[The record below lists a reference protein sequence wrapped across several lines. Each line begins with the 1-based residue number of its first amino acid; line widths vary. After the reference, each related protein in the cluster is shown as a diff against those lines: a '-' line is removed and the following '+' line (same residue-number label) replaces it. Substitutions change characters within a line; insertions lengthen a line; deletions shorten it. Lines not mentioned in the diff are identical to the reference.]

1 MNIVSIFGEP
11 LIPAAGYD
19 SPVYGS
25 AFLKSLQTE
34 KLPELDLL
42 VRESIQNSSDAS
54 IGMRGKNFRIDYR
67 FEKFDPKELLGHL
80 GKVGDYLKADYASGS
95 YFLEIRDSKTSGLTG
110 PYKHDEL
117 IDTDHGNY
125 YKLIFDSGI
134 NQTQEGAGGNW
145 GFGKSVYYRVSGAG
159 IVIYYTK
166 IADNGFGLPEER
178 LIITMVEDQSSESSI
193 LRKLVKNPTG
203 RAWWGQGG
211 LEEGVV
217 WPVTSPSAIKE
228 FLGIFGLKP
237 FNADDTGTSVIIPF
251 VDELSLLEDVI
262 PSDGATEDEL
272 DRCIW
277 KNSVQE
283 YLIHA
288 IQKWYAPRLRNKQL
302 EELEDGSKWIRATVN
317 GVPLK
322 NDSSMNPVFR
332 IVQELYN
339 TALFKCKGKDY
350 VSEFSSIKCKEINV
364 RKEGLSRENV
374 GYVAYVKLSSKDIY
388 GAQAGIS
395 PYILSGNFKNNDDE
409 NEPIVMFAREPGMV
423 IAYSID
429 GTWSKNVKAPAKN
442 AGSSDDEY
450 IFAFFVPRVD
460 NAFVEG
466 TEGLRRETYY
476 NLGGYLRKCEE
487 SDHANWEDKAKFKLI
502 GKIKAGVSRKIA
514 DGMKSADA
522 TMVNASASR
531 LSGWIGKALM
541 PPRGYAAKP
550 KKKTGGRGSGG
561 SAGGARVYFETGIPE
576 WKEGMLVLPFVIGMG
591 EKNVRCIKIE
601 AQSEGGTVSPE
612 AWIRDIGT
620 SFPVSIE
627 STSVALADSAG
638 KEYVVSCRTPNVQI
652 SDGPL
657 SAEITE
663 SGQSPTRLLIE
674 CDVPGREIRGHLK
687 LRTIDRT
694 IELVVKA
701 V

>member
-1 MNIVSIFGEP
+1 MSMFGKP
-11 LIPAAGYD
+11 LIPTAGYG

-54 IGMRGKNFRIDYR
+54 IGMKGNNFHIDYR
-67 FEKFDPKELLGHL
+67 FEKFNPKGLFYHL
-80 GKVGDYLKADYASGS
+80 GKVGGVLKDRYASDS
-95 YFLEIRDSKTSGLTG
+95 FFLEIRDSKTSGLTG
-110 PYKHDEL
+110 PYKSDEL
-117 IDTDHGNY
+117 DGADHGNY

-166 IADNGFGLPEER
+166 IADNGSGLPEER
-178 LIITMVEDQSSESSI
+178 LIITMVVDERSEDCV
-193 LRKLVKNPTG
+193 LRDFAKNPTG
-203 RAWWGQGG
+203 RAWWGQDG
-211 LEEGVV
+211 LEDGVV
-217 WPVTSPSAIKE
+217 WPVTSPDSIKE
-228 FLGIFGLKP
+228 FLEIFGLVP
-237 FNADDTGTSVIIPF
+237 FGATDTGTSVIIPF
-251 VDELSLLEDVI
+251 INEKTLLEDVI

-277 KNSVQE
+277 KDSVPE

-288 IQKWYAPRLRNKQL
+288 IQKWYAPRLRNKHL
-302 EELEDGSKWIRATVN
+302 EELGDGSKWIRARVN
-317 GVPLK
+317 GTPLK
-322 NDSSMNPVFR
+322 NDDSMNPVFR
-332 IVQELYN
+332 TVQELYN

-350 VSEFSSIKCKEINV
+350 VSDISSIKCKEINV

-374 GYVAYVKLSSKDIY
+374 GYVAYAKLSSRDIY

-395 PYILSGNFKNNDDE
+395 PYILSGNFKNNDEE

-460 NAFVEG
+460 NEFEEG
-466 TEGLRRETYY
+466 FEGLRREIYF

-487 SDHANWEDKAKFKLI
+487 SDHASWEDKAKFKLI

-514 DGMKSADA
+514 DGMKSDDSM
-522 TMVNASASR
+522 MVNASASR

-541 PPRGYAAKP
+541 PPRGYAIKP
-550 KKKTGGRGSGG
+550 KKKSGGGSSGG
-561 SAGGARVYFETGIPE
+561 SAGSTRMYFETGVPE
-576 WKEGMLVLPFVIGMG
+576 WEEELLILPFVIGMG
-591 EKNVRCIKIE
+591 DKDARCVKIE

-620 SFPVSIE
+620 PFPVSIE
-627 STSVALADSAG
+627 SASISFVDAVGEELAL
-638 KEYVVSCRTPNVQI
+638 SCKASDPRA

-657 SAEITE
+657 YAEISE
-663 SGQSPTRLLIE
+663 SGQSPTQLLIK
-674 CDVPGREIRGHLK
+674 CAIPGQKIKGSLE
-687 LRTIDRT
+687 LRAIDRT
-694 IELVVKA
+694 IELVIKA

>member
-1 MNIVSIFGEP
+1 MSMFGKP

-54 IGMRGKNFRIDYR
+54 IGMEGKNFRIDYR
-67 FEKFDPKELLGHL
+67 FEEFNPGKLFGHL
-80 GKVGDYLKADYASGS
+80 GKVGEYLSGRYS
-95 YFLEIRDSKTSGLTG
+95 PDSFFLEIRDSKTSGLTG
-110 PYKHDEL
+110 PYKSDEL
-117 IDTDHGNY
+117 NDADHGNY

-178 LIITMVEDQSSESSI
+178 LIVTMVVDERSKDCV
-193 LRKLVKNPTG
+193 LRNLVKNPTG
-203 RAWWGQGG
+203 RAWWGQDG
-211 LEEGVV
+211 LEDGVV
-217 WPVTSPSAIKE
+217 WPVTSPDAIKE
-228 FLGIFGLKP
+228 FLEIFGLEP
-237 FNADDTGTSVIIPF
+237 FKEKETGTSVIIPF
-251 VDELSLLEDVI
+251 INEETLLEDVI

-277 KNSVQE
+277 KDSVPE
-283 YLIHA
+283 YLVHA
-288 IQKWYAPRLRNKQL
+288 IQKWYAPRLRNKHL

-322 NDSSMNPVFR
+322 NDDTMNPVFK

-350 VSEFSSIKCKEINV
+350 ISGIPSIKCKEINV

-374 GYVAYVKLSSKDIY
+374 GYVAYVKLSSRDIY
-388 GAQAGIS
+388 GARAGIS

-450 IFAFFVPRVD
+450 ILAFFVPRVD
-460 NAFVEG
+460 NEFEEG
-466 TEGLRRETYY
+466 SEGLRRETYF

-487 SDHANWEDKAKFKLI
+487 SDHASWEDKAKFKLI

-541 PPRGYAAKP
+541 PPRGYAVKP
-550 KKKTGGRGSGG
+550 KKKLGGGNSGG
-561 SAGGARVYFETGIPE
+561 SAGGARTYFETGIPE
-576 WKEGMLVLPFVIGMG
+576 WKDELLILPFTIGMG
-591 EKNVRCIKIE
+591 EKDTRCIKIE

-627 STSVALADSAG
+627 SASVVLSNSIDGEFSLSCKASDSW
-638 KEYVVSCRTPNVQI
+638 V

-657 SAEITE
+657 SAEISE
-663 SGQSPTRLLIE
+663 SGQSPTQLRIK
-674 CDVPGREIRGHLK
+674 CIVPGQEVKGSLK
-687 LRTIDRT
+687 LKATDRT

>member
-1 MNIVSIFGEP
+1 MSLFGEP
-11 LIPAAGYD
+11 LIPSAGYD

-25 AFLKSLQTE
+25 TFLKSLQTE

-54 IGMRGKNFRIDYR
+54 IGMEGKNFRIDYR
-67 FEKFDPKELLGHL
+67 FEEFDPKELLGHL
-80 GKVGDYLKADYASGS
+80 GAVGKHLRRRYASGS
-95 YFLEIRDSKTSGLTG
+95 HYLEIRDSKTSGLTG
-110 PYKHDEL
+110 PYKSDEL
-117 IDTDHGNY
+117 VDTDHGNY

-166 IADNGFGLPEER
+166 IADDGFGLPEER
-178 LIITMVEDQSSESSI
+178 LIITMVEDQSSEDSV

-203 RAWWGQGG
+203 RAWWGQSGHND
-211 LEEGVV
+211 GVV
-217 WPVTSPSAIKE
+217 WPITSPDAIKE
-228 FLGIFGLKP
+228 FLEIFRLKP
-237 FNADDTGTSVIIPF
+237 FKEKDTGTSVIIPF
-251 VDELSLLEDVI
+251 IDEKKLLEDVI

-277 KNSVQE
+277 KDSVPE

-288 IQKWYAPRLRNKQL
+288 IQKWYAPRLRNKHL

-317 GVPLK
+317 EVPLK
-322 NDSSMNPVFR
+322 NDDSMNPVFR
-332 IVQELYN
+332 TVQELYN

-350 VSEFSSIKCKEINV
+350 VSDVSSIKCKGINV

-374 GYVAYVKLSSKDIY
+374 GYVAYVKLSSRELY
-388 GAQAGIS
+388 GSHAGIS
-395 PYILSGNFKNNDDE
+395 PYILTGNFKNNDDE

-423 IAYSID
+423 IAYSTD

-460 NAFVEG
+460 NEFEKDF
-466 TEGLRRETYY
+466 EGLRRETYY

-487 SDHANWEDKAKFKLI
+487 SDHASWEDKAKFKLI

-514 DGMKSADA
+514 DGMKSADSS
-522 TMVNASASR
+522 MVNASASR

-550 KKKTGGRGSGG
+550 RRKPGGSGLGG
-561 SAGGARVYFETGIPE
+561 SPGGARTYFETGTPE
-576 WKEGMLVLPFVIGMG
+576 WEEGLLVLPFAIGMG
-591 EKNVRCIKIE
+591 EKDARLIKIE

-612 AWIRDIGT
+612 VWARDIGT
-620 SFPVSIE
+620 AFPATIE
-627 STSVALADSAG
+627 SATVGLTNLVGEEFTVLCKAFGSRL
-638 KEYVVSCRTPNVQI
+638 

-657 SAEITE
+657 SAEIMEIGNLPTQLFVE
-663 SGQSPTRLLIE
+663 CAIPGQ
-674 CDVPGREIRGHLK
+674 EIKGILK
-687 LRTIDRT
+687 LRSADKT
-694 IELVVKA
+694 IELAVKA

>member
-1 MNIVSIFGEP
+1 MSIFGKP

-25 AFLKSLQTE
+25 TFLKSLQTE

-54 IGMRGKNFRIDYR
+54 IGLEGKNFRIDYR
-67 FEKFDPKELLGHL
+67 FEAFNPEKLFIHL
-80 GKVGDYLKADYASGS
+80 GEVGNHLSGKYSSGS
-95 YFLEIRDSKTSGLTG
+95 HFLEIRDSKTSGLTG
-110 PYKHDEL
+110 PYKRDEL

-125 YKLIFDSGI
+125 YKLVFDSGI

-166 IADNGFGLPEER
+166 IADNGLGFPEER
-178 LIITMVEDQSSESSI
+178 LIVTMVEDQSSENSI
-193 LRKLVKNPTG
+193 LRELVKNPTG
-203 RAWWGQGG
+203 RAWWGRDG
-211 LEEGVV
+211 LDEGVV
-217 WPVTSPSAIKE
+217 WPVTSHDAIKE
-228 FLGIFGLKP
+228 FLDIFGLEP
-237 FNADDTGTSVIIPF
+237 FDAKDTGTSVIIPF
-251 VDELSLLEDVI
+251 IDEVSLLEDVI

-277 KNSVQE
+277 KDSVSG

-288 IQKWYAPRLRNKQL
+288 IQKWYAPRLRNKHL
-302 EELEDGSKWIRATVN
+302 EELGDGSKWIRATVN
-317 GVPLK
+317 GTSLK
-322 NDSSMNPVFR
+322 NDRSMNPVFK

-350 VSEFSSIKCKEINV
+350 GSDVAFVKCKDVNI
-364 RKEGLSRENV
+364 RKEGLSRENA
-374 GYVAYVKLSSKDIY
+374 GYVAYVKLTSREIY

-423 IAYSID
+423 IAYSVD

-460 NAFVEG
+460 NEFEEG
-466 TEGLRRETYY
+466 SEGLRRETYF

-487 SDHANWEDKAKFKLI
+487 SDHASWEDKAKFKLI
-502 GKIKAGVSRKIA
+502 GKIKAGVARKIA

-522 TMVNASASR
+522 SMVTASASR

-541 PPRGYAAKP
+541 PPRGYATTP
-550 KKKTGGRGSGG
+550 KKKPNGGGFGGSGG
-561 SAGGARVYFETGIPE
+561 SGVRMYFNTGAPNWEDGL
-576 WKEGMLVLPFVIGMG
+576 LVLPFAIGMG
-591 EKNVRCIKIE
+591 EKGARQVRIE
-601 AQSEGGTVSPE
+601 AQSEGGAVSPE
-612 AWIRDIGT
+612 AWVRDIGT
-620 SFPVSIE
+620 TFPVAIE
-627 STSVALADSAG
+627 SATIRLSDSIVG
-638 KEYVVSCRTPNVQI
+638 EHVVSCGASSSLV
-652 SDGPL
+652 SDGPIA
-657 SAEITE
+657 AEIIKN
-663 SGQSPTRLLIE
+663 GQSPTLLRIKCE
-674 CDVPGREIRGHLK
+674 IPGKEINGFLK
-687 LRTIDRT
+687 LRTSDKT